1 MGLKTMELERV
12 FFNNWDEIKKVL
24 YKHIPWKISGN
35 VQKIP
40 LNDYQKRK
48 NKMLK
53 AKEND
58 ITHVKMKRC

>member
-1 MGLKTMELERV
+1 VEGEIMELERI
-12 FFNNWDEIKKVL
+12 FFSNWDEIKKIL
-24 YKHIPWKISGN
+24 YRHIPWKTEGN

-40 LNDYQKRK
+40 INDYRKRK

-53 AKEND
+53 MVELD